1 MSTCDTFIVVGDAF
15 AGFCRDKLALTV
27 SQLEALLK
35 LPPEVI
41 PGRKRLILG
50 QGVNEQECRS
60 ILGRLNETPALKA
73 RFDASDLEAMAGRA
87 PGSLSH
93 KRKSVNTL
101 ISAPRQIA
109 PGHYVLRLMVD
120 ERSELMSDH
129 QTGQHVQG
137 IILIE
142 AMRQSFLAVTEAF
155 HPFPGAIDTYFVINS
170 MDIAF
175 EKFVFPIPAEIHYH
189 VLQADTRDQRAR
201 HEAEV
206 RVIQCDQVCATAQLK
221 FAVYPNQVISEKEAE
236 LAHSATAEFLSRAP
250 GYIGRAQDLPLG
262 SAADRMAAQ

>member
-1 MSTCDTFIVVGDAF
+1 MNTYETFIVVGDAF

-60 ILGRLNETPALKA
+60 ILGQLHETPGLKA
-73 RFDASDLEAMAGRA
+73 RFDASDLEALVGRA
-87 PGSLSH
+87 PSALSH
-93 KRKSVNTL
+93 KRKPVNTL
-101 ISAPRQIA
+101 ISAPRQVA

-120 ERSELMSDH
+120 ERSELMNDH

-137 IILIE
+137 MILIE

-155 HPFPGAIDTYFVINS
+155 HPFPGSVDTYFVINS
-170 MDIAF
+170 MDITF
-175 EKFVFPIPAEIHYH
+175 EKFVFPIPAEIEYRT
-189 VLQADTRDQRAR
+189 LQADTQAQRAR
-201 HEAEV
+201 HQAEV
-206 RVIQCDQVCATAQLK
+206 RIIQCDQVCATAQLK

-236 LAHSATAEFLSRAP
+236 LAHSATADFLNRAP
-250 GYIGRAQDLPLG
+250 GHAGRV
-262 SAADRMAAQ
+262 AAQ